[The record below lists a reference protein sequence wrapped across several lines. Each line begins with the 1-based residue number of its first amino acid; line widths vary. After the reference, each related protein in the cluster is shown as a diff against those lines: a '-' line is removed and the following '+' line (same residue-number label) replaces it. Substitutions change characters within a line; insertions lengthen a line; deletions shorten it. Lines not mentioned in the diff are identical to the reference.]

1 MGFFYFLKQKK
12 FYLHLLFVILLTVIV
27 FWAVVKSLDSYTRHG
42 EVYVVPD
49 FEGIHYTRVMDN
61 YGEQFNFILIDSVY
75 HPNAINGAI
84 IAQNPSPNAKVKQG
98 RNVYLTI
105 IAQMPEE
112 VPMPNLRNL
121 SLRQAMVTLSI
132 NGLHVNELFFVDYF
146 ARNAVVEQEINGE
159 IIEPETPVFKGT
171 YIDLVVGNGGSSVNV
186 PLPFIIGDSPDQAV
200 QRLHAAS
207 LNLGNV
213 YYMDRDS
220 LHARV
225 YRTEPSLKEQK
236 TMPIGGRVDVWYR
249 SELDFSFPGYLEL
262 MLNDSIDSDSLSI
275 ILNDPDID
283 LWE

>member
-12 FYLHLLFVILLTVIV
+12 FYLHLLLIILLIVIL
-27 FWAVVKSLDSYTRHG
+27 FWAIVKSLDNYTRHG

-49 FEGIHYTRVMDN
+49 FEGLHHSSVMER

-75 HPNAINGAI
+75 HRNAVNGAI

-121 SLRQAMVTLSI
+121 SLRQAMVTLSV
-132 NGLHVNELFFVDYF
+132 NGLYVNELFFVDYF

-171 YIDLVVGNGGSSVNV
+171 HIDLIVGNGGSSVNV
-186 PLPFIIGDSPDQAV
+186 PLPFILGDRPEQAV

-207 LNLGNV
+207 LNLGEEF
-213 YYMDRDS
+213 YMDRDT

-225 YRTEPSLKEQK
+225 YRTEPSLKQQK
-236 TMPIGGRVDVWYR
+236 TMPIGGKVDIWYR
-249 SELDFSFPGYLEL
+249 SELEFNFPGYLEL
-262 MLNDSIDSDSLSI
+262 MLNDSIDADSLSI
-275 ILNDPDID
+275 ILNKPVFD
-283 LWE
+283 